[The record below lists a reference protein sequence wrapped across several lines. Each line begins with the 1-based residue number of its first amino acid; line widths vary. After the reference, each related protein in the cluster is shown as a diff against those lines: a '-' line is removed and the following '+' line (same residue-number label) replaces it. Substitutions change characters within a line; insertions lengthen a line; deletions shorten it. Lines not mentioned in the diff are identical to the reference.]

1 MRIRWRTIDGRGAGT
16 PGNKLARRLFGAYLS
31 GARAEDYAIYGATC
45 AKRLAGEGRGG
56 EETLL
61 LTFGGRAE
69 RAIVR
74 SAELARLD
82 GQTRV
87 VTVQPVQGA
96 FDKIGRASCRER
108 VCQYV

>member
-1 MRIRWRTIDGRGAGT
+1 MPIALLTIDARGAVT

-31 GARAEDYAIYGATC
+31 GARAEDYAIYGATF

-74 SAELARLD
+74 SAELARLA
-82 GQTRV
+82 GQTRGV
-87 VTVQPVQGA
+87 PAPPQ
-96 FDKIGRASCRER
+96 IGRASDRER
-108 VCQYV
+108 G